1 LDKERKIVIM
11 GIHII
16 GLEEG
21 YSYEGVWTNDTDIL
35 EEWYEEGIISKE
47 EMLDLGFT
55 EKHLLELVEEINKIE
70 REINKEW
77 TCKKEQ

>member
-1 LDKERKIVIM
+1 M

-55 EKHLLELVEEINKIE
+55 EKHLLELVEEINLIE

>member
-1 LDKERKIVIM
+1 MGEIM

-55 EKHLLELVEEINKIE
+55 EKHLLELVEEINLIE

>member
-1 LDKERKIVIM
+1 M

-55 EKHLLELVEEINKIE
+55 EKHLLELVEEINLIE

-77 TCKKEQ
+77 TCKSEQKKTS

>member
-1 LDKERKIVIM
+1 MGEIM

-35 EEWYEEGIISKE
+35 EEWYEEGIITTE
-47 EMLDLGFT
+47 EMKDLGFT
-55 EKHLLELVEEINKIE
+55 EADLLEIIKRINKIGE
-70 REINKEW
+70 
-77 TCKKEQ
+77 

>member
-1 LDKERKIVIM
+1 M

-35 EEWYEEGIISKE
+35 EEWYGEGIISKE

-55 EKHLLELVEEINKIE
+55 EDML
-70 REINKEW
+70 
-77 TCKKEQ
+77 

>member
-1 LDKERKIVIM
+1 MGEIM

-35 EEWYEEGIISKE
+35 EEWYEEGIITTE
-47 EMLDLGFT
+47 EMKDLGFT
-55 EKHLLELVEEINKIE
+55 EDML
-70 REINKEW
+70 
-77 TCKKEQ
+77 

>member
-1 LDKERKIVIM
+1 MMEIIG

-16 GLEEG
+16 SGEEG
-21 YSYEGVWTNDTDIL
+21 YSYEGVWTNDQDTL

-55 EKHLLELVEEINKIE
+55 EDML
-70 REINKEW
+70 
-77 TCKKEQ
+77 

>member
-1 LDKERKIVIM
+1 M

-21 YSYEGVWTNDTDIL
+21 YSYEGVWTNDQDIL

-47 EMLDLGFT
+47 EMLSLGFT

>member
-1 LDKERKIVIM
+1 
-11 GIHII
+11 
-16 GLEEG
+16 
-21 YSYEGVWTNDTDIL
+21 VWTNDTDIL

-55 EKHLLELVEEINKIE
+55 EKHLLELVEEINLIE

-77 TCKKEQ
+77 TCKSEQKKTS

>member
-1 LDKERKIVIM
+1 M

-21 YSYEGVWTNDTDIL
+21 YSYEGVWTNDQDIL

-47 EMLDLGFT
+47 EMLSLGFT
-55 EKHLLELVEEINKIE
+55 EKHLLELVEEINLIE

-77 TCKKEQ
+77 TCKSEQKKTS